1 MNHEYV
7 LWVMAVAYALHIV
20 EEHNLDWQ
28 GWVKRNANF
37 DVPLAD
43 FYVVNA
49 ALIVGM
55 MATAMIGWRL
65 PELSLAPTAL
75 MFINGLFFHLGASL
89 VKRQYSPGALTA
101 LLLFLPIGV
110 WAYYG
115 VYLDGVLT
123 TSTALWSI
131 VLGALIMAFPL
142 ALGRLKANPCEGLK
156 NLRKVGT

>member
-1 MNHEYV
+1 VKHTYI
-7 LWVMAVAYALHIV
+7 LWVMVVAYALHIV
-20 EEHNLDWQ
+20 EEHNLDWK

-55 MATAMIGWRL
+55 IATAMIGWQL
-65 PELSLAPTAL
+65 PELSLAPAAL
-75 MFINGLFFHLGASL
+75 MFINGLLFHIGASL
-89 VKRQYSPGALTA
+89 VKRQYSPGALTS
-101 LLLFLPIGV
+101 LVLFLPIGM

-115 VYLDGVLT
+115 AYLDGVLT
-123 TSTALWSI
+123 TSVALWSI

-142 ALGRLKANPCEGLK
+142 ALYRLKIVLGQS
-156 NLRKVGT
+156 